1 MFLFG
6 YVVVHVCVAGVFV
19 FPFVCVCVCLCVCV
33 LGHFLRGGTLTRGND
48 IRVTPGMTV
57 R

>member
-1 MFLFG
+1 MSQ
-6 YVVVHVCVAGVFV
+6 VVFKGLPIGGRRKAPENGTHPKRVPESGIFKGA
-19 FPFVCVCVCLCVCV
+19 P
-33 LGHFLRGGTLTRGND
+33 GGTLTRGND

>member
-1 MFLFG
+1 MFFFEG
-6 YVVVHVCVAGVFV
+6 GST
-19 FPFVCVCVCLCVCV
+19 
-33 LGHFLRGGTLTRGND
+33 FLKGGDLNRGND